1 MASYISPAVR
11 DKFETLSTELQ
22 QDILDRNVKLNTVY
36 DLMDVLKTI
45 AQEED

>member
-22 QDILDRNVKLNTVY
+22 QDILERNVKLNTVY